1 MIPKRRKTMGQSAV
15 ARRTGMR
22 QVRGVSP
29 SSLGQLLDLFEEN
42 FRARD
47 ELGASV
53 SVWWRGEE
61 VLSAAEGWCEKE
73 HQRRWTVDTLVPVYS
88 ATKGPASATLLM
100 ALDARGLGPE
110 TPVREVWPGSPLAE
124 ATFGELLSHQCG
136 LAALDRRASLWDHA
150 EVVEAIE
157 AQRPAWRPGEGH
169 GYHPRTF
176 GALLEEPLRR
186 LTGGTLGQEWWEKI
200 AAPLGLDF
208 WIGLPEKE
216 WPRVARLYPGKA
228 AAEDLQSGFY
238 KEFNTEG
245 TLTRRAFGSPR
256 GLHSV
261 QEMNDPK
268 AWTAGFPAMGGVG
281 TASALAKFYQA
292 AIGAIDS
299 PLSDPVKR
307 ALATVRVSGDD
318 RVLIQ
323 PTAFSSGCQLDPLDG
338 EGRKSRELYGPSVH
352 AFGHPGAGGSHA
364 LGAPDSGVSFAYVM
378 NQMELSVMPG
388 PKSIGLV
395 KALFS

>member
-1 MIPKRRKTMGQSAV
+1 
-15 ARRTGMR
+15 
-22 QVRGVSP
+22 VSP
-29 SSLGQLLDLFEEN
+29 SSLGELLDRFEEN
-42 FRARD
+42 FRAKG
-47 ELGASV
+47 ELGATV

-61 VLSAAEGWCEKE
+61 VLSAGEGWCERE
-73 HQRRWTVDTLVPVYS
+73 RARRWTAATLVPVYS

-110 TPVREVWPGSPLAE
+110 TPVREVWHGFPVVE
-124 ATFGELLSHQCG
+124 ATFAELLSHQCG

-150 EVVEAIE
+150 EVVAAIE
-157 AQRPAWRPGEGH
+157 AQAPAWRPGEGH

-186 LTGGTLGQEWWEKI
+186 LTGRTLGEEWREKI
-200 AAPLGLDF
+200 AVPLGLDF

-228 AAEDLQSGFY
+228 AAEEFQSGFY
-238 KEFNTEG
+238 KEFNAEG

-268 AWTAGFPAMGGVG
+268 AWSAGFPAMGGVG
-281 TASALAKFYQA
+281 TAPALAKFYQA

-299 PLSDPVKR
+299 PLGPKVKR
-307 ALATVRVSGDD
+307 ALAEVRVSGED

-323 PTAFSSGCQLDPLDG
+323 PTAFSCGCQLDPLDATG
-338 EGRKSRELYGPSVH
+338 HKSRELYGPSVH

-364 LGAPDSGVSFAYVM
+364 LGDPDSGVSFAYVM

-388 PKSIGLV
+388 PKSIDLV